1 MKDKKNNRVN
11 QRPQNQNNR
20 KTFFN
25 NGKGQNLLSV
35 QAPDTRDCDYY
46 TNNLCLKVSNYPKQ
60 EIIALLS
67 GRNRR
72 VGNDLIADVLDQS
85 ADQLIDGVTSA
96 QENAYTFSHYYGA
109 AERREGTNITY
120 FAEIETIPKFEAVC
134 VFRILTH
141 SNFDFLKV

>member
-1 MKDKKNNRVN
+1 M
-11 QRPQNQNNR
+11 
-20 KTFFN
+20 
-25 NGKGQNLLSV
+25 
-35 QAPDTRDCDYY
+35 
-46 TNNLCLKVSNYPKQ
+46 SNYPKQ

-109 AERREGTNITY
+109 AERREGTNMTY
-120 FAEIETIPKFEAVC
+120 FIEIETIIKSQYV
-134 VFRILTH
+134 
-141 SNFDFLKV
+141 

>member
-1 MKDKKNNRVN
+1 M
-11 QRPQNQNNR
+11 
-20 KTFFN
+20 
-25 NGKGQNLLSV
+25 
-35 QAPDTRDCDYY
+35 
-46 TNNLCLKVSNYPKQ
+46 SNYPKQ

-109 AERREGTNITY
+109 AERREGTDIKY
-120 FAEIETIPKFEAVC
+120 VI
-134 VFRILTH
+134 
-141 SNFDFLKV
+141 

>member
-1 MKDKKNNRVN
+1 MKDKKSNRVN
-11 QRPQNQNNR
+11 QRPQTQNNR

-25 NGKGQNLLSV
+25 NGKGQNLLSI

-109 AERREGTNITY
+109 AERREGTNMTY
-120 FAEIETIPKFEAVC
+120 FIEIETIPKWY
-134 VFRILTH
+134 
-141 SNFDFLKV
+141 N